1 MPIKG
6 RLGPRSPPFFFFH
19 SLLFTLRYKLHS
31 LSAIPFRS
39 SIPDRIVA
47 WPRLRDEKDGDSGS
61 EDRWMEGCDWSNRDP
76 SPVEN
81 FRKYDRLKWIGDSG
95 RMGE

>member
-47 WPRLRDEKDGDSGS
+47 WPRLRDEKDGDPGS
-61 EDRWMEGCDWSNRDP
+61 EDRWMEG
-76 SPVEN
+76 
-81 FRKYDRLKWIGDSG
+81 WIGTIGTPLQWKILESTIG
-95 RMGE
+95 

>member
-61 EDRWMEGCDWSNRDP
+61 EDRWMEG
-76 SPVEN
+76 
-81 FRKYDRLKWIGDSG
+81 WIGAIGTPLQWKILESTIG
-95 RMGE
+95 

>member
-47 WPRLRDEKDGDSGS
+47 WPRLRDEKDGDPGS
-61 EDRWMEGCDWSNRDP
+61 EDH
-76 SPVEN
+76 
-81 FRKYDRLKWIGDSG
+81 WIGAIGTLLQWKILESTIG
-95 RMGE
+95 

>member
-47 WPRLRDEKDGDSGS
+47 WPRLRDEKDDEGI
-61 EDRWMEGCDWSNRDP
+61 EDRWIEG
-76 SPVEN
+76 
-81 FRKYDRLKWIGDSG
+81 WIGAIGTPLQWKILESTIG
-95 RMGE
+95 